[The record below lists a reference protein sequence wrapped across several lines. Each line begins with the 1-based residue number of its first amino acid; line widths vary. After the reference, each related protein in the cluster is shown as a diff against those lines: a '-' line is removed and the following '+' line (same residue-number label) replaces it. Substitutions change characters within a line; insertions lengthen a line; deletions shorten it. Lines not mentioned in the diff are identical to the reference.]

1 VRAIRNFDSDVQII
15 LQTGYSGE
23 KPPRQMLQLLDI
35 QGYHDK
41 SEGPDRLLRWV
52 DVALKTA
59 AQLRRM
65 MF

>member
-1 VRAIRNFDSDVQII
+1 M
-15 LQTGYSGE
+15 
-23 KPPRQMLQLLDI
+23 MLQLLDI

-41 SEGPDRLLRWV
+41 LEGPDRLLLWV